1 MNLMY
6 HSYVPD
12 GTAIVQF
19 KQEDKVM
26 KGQISP
32 DLLEN
37 SLPFDATEALP
48 LPNVEYLSKGDIV
61 RYERLNDLG
70 EVIMFAIGQVI
81 NTNRHAQKVQLFVN
95 STLRFWVD
103 VASVSLL
110 KVTAN
115 AAVETAVFAA

>member
-1 MNLMY
+1 MY

-12 GTAIVQF
+12 GTTIAQF

-26 KGQISP
+26 KGQIYP
-32 DLLEN
+32 DLLEDA
-37 SLPFDATEALP
+37 LPFDTTEAPP

-61 RYERLNDLG
+61 RYERLNDFG

-81 NTNRHAQKVQLFVN
+81 NTNCHAQKVQLFVN

-103 VASVSLL
+103 VASVGLL